1 MGLNYS
7 TKSLLKVGVAVSG
20 GLLTAHYAYRLIAGT
35 YLINNIISFLVVIW
49 VLLLVLILFTFLNR
63 HT

>member
-35 YLINNIISFLVVIW
+35 
-49 VLLLVLILFTFLNR
+49 
-63 HT
+63 